1 MKKYRAAAI
10 LMMIHG
16 GLLEIGGC
24 LALIPVLILGSDSFD
39 MAQYFSFIVPFFQDH
54 MTLMMIIGGLY
65 GIIRLIGAIALWKNK
80 MWGLALS
87 IINCI
92 ITLALM
98 IFMLPVGMVDGLLAG
113 SSLILILTAYFGQKP
128 IVAR

>member
-98 IFMLPVGMVDGLLAG
+98 IFMLPVGMVDGLFAG